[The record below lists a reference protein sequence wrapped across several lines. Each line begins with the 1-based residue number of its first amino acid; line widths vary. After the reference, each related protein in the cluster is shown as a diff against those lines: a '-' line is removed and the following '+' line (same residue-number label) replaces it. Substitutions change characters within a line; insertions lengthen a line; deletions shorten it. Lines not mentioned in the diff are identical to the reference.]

1 MATEVFEF
9 VLKLRDE
16 ASGPLDSARS
26 KAQSLG
32 GASERVGKQVEALR
46 KAQLDLASAINVA
59 AQATERDEGRLHA
72 LKLELE
78 ATTRELNRL
87 TGAKQ
92 QAVSASGD
100 LAAGVGRAAG
110 PTRNLGQSAL
120 EASRAIEDLQYGI
133 GGVLNNIPSLVMSL
147 GGSAGVAGALS
158 VAAVGAAFVAKKVIE
173 FKKEIDDADRAS
185 NAWKET
191 LASLATQLDNRLA
204 KSLEESKRRIE
215 EARTELRNFGLDAQ
229 GIRENDQRLSVAGLE
244 GNIASIDRDI
254 AKRTQAIEDLKR
266 QQKAL
271 FQFSTPSFSQLEASR
286 ESIAQQ
292 VEILD
297 KVKAKREA
305 ITEALKDQKAALETL
320 SAVGDALAKKELA
333 RDAPKE
339 QRRAE
344 REEDAEQRR
353 FLRQQQAQID
363 MENATLAEQERADE
377 RRLALQ
383 QQRDA
388 KAEAQERAHQR
399 ELERLRK
406 EEEREHKRIEKEKT
420 RVAEEAARE
429 RARVAKH
436 EAGQIVGLYADVSGA
451 LVQAGVAIAQ
461 GQDDAVANLVA
472 ALSREA
478 GGFVTLKGAELAAQG
493 IAAAAGGNPAGVGQA
508 AIGLGLVTAGQAIT
522 YGGPAVAAS
531 IFGGGG
537 GSGGASS
544 GARTTSGAS
553 TPRSSSSSSSSSS
566 SEPGVTEINV
576 YFGGPPVGRAREN
589 VAIDLNDAERRNN
602 RRGRRR

>member
-59 AQATERDEGRLHA
+59 AQATERDEGKLHA

-92 QAVSASGD
+92 QAAAASSSLSSSIGS
-100 LAAGVGRAAG
+100 LPGATNAAAAGMGNFGRAG
-110 PTRNLGQSAL
+110 L
-120 EASRAIEDLQYGI
+120 EVSRAIEDAQYGI
-133 GGVLNNIPSLVMSL
+133 AGVVNNIPGLVAAL
-147 GGSAGVAGALS
+147 GGGAGVAG
-158 VAAVGAAFVAKKVIE
+158 
-173 FKKEIDDADRAS
+173 
-185 NAWKET
+185 
-191 LASLATQLDNRLA
+191 
-204 KSLEESKRRIE
+204 
-215 EARTELRNFGLDAQ
+215 
-229 GIRENDQRLSVAGLE
+229 
-244 GNIASIDRDI
+244 IASIAAVAVAQLVKHWDDLGPASNKAAAAARESITSLVEDI
-254 AKRTQAIEDLKR
+254 AKA
-266 QQKAL
+266 
-271 FQFSTPSFSQLEASR
+271 R
-286 ESIAQQ
+286 E
-292 VEILD
+292 EM
-297 KVKAKREA
+297 
-305 ITEALKDQKAALETL
+305 
-320 SAVGDALAKKELA
+320 DALARGTSTELIQAEKAMAERQRTFDDAVTRFGTERFKQGETALAGKPQLLGVEHLDREIAKERKVFIDPDVQKAFDDLLTLQQDLALANEKRFLVENKLEAERVAAAEKEIERAEKSASKRSLVGERAAKK
-333 RDAPKE
+333 D
-339 QRRAE
+339 AE
-344 REEDAEQRR
+344 REAKEKEDS
-353 FLRQQQAQID
+353 LREIID
-363 MENATLAEQERADE
+363 REEKFAEQERRFA
-377 RRLALQ
+377 
-383 QQRDA
+383 
-388 KAEAQERAHQR
+388 
-399 ELERLRK
+399 
-406 EEEREHKRIEKEKT
+406 EEEKRASDAQWAEIEKAQKAHDAEMAKLRRDEAREFERMEREKT
-420 RVAEEAARE
+420 RVAAEAARE
-429 RARVAKH
+429 RERTAKR
-436 EAGQIVGLYADVSGA
+436 EAQQIVGLYADVSGA

-461 GQDDAVANLVA
+461 GQDDAVATLVA

-537 GSGGASS
+537 SSGGASS

-553 TPRSSSSSSSSSS
+553 APRSSSTSTS
-566 SEPGVTEINV
+566 SEPGITEINV